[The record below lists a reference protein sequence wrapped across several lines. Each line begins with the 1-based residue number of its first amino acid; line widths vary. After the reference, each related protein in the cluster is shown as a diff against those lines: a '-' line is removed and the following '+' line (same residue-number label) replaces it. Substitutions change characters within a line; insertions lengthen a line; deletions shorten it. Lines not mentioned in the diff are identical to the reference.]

1 MLIKTIEEAEEIVN
15 NSNDLRWVGWNI
27 VSWKKD
33 SNGFS
38 NKNGKFLNNQWGI
51 QSVYNITEK
60 GWHLP
65 NKYAVINND

>member
-1 MLIKTIEEAEEIVN
+1 MLIKTIEEADQIVN
-15 NSNDLRWVGWNI
+15 HSKDLKWVGWDI

-38 NKNGKFLNNQWGI
+38 NKNGRFINNQWGI
-51 QSVYNITEK
+51 QSVYPITEK

-65 NKYAVINND
+65 NRYAVTTND